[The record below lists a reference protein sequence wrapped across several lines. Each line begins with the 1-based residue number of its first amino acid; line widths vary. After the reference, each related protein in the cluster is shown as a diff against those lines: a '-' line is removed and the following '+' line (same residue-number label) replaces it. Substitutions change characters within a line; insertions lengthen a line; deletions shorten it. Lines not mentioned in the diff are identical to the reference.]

1 MPLANPGIWNITV
14 YAGATFSERATPSG
28 TATPWNLT
36 GYNARATFRESYAG
50 TASILTL
57 GTAAG
62 SAVITLGGT
71 AGWVQVDIDAPT
83 TAALGSAAGN
93 VGASYVWDLEL
104 VNGTAVTADVTRFCY
119 GIVTLSPEAT
129 R

>member
-1 MPLANPGIWNITV
+1 MPLANPGVWNITL

-28 TATPWNLT
+28 TPWDLT
-36 GYNARATFRESYAG
+36 GYSARATIRETYAG
-50 TASILTL
+50 TAAILTL

-62 SAVITLGGT
+62 SAVISLGGT

-83 TAALGSAAGN
+83 TAAIGAAAAYEP
-93 VGASYVWDLEL
+93 VSYVWDLEL
-104 VNGTAVTADVTRFCY
+104 VNGTAVNADVTRFCY
-119 GIVTLSPEAT
+119 GIVSVSPEAT

>member
-1 MPLANPGIWNITV
+1 MPLANPGNWNLTM

-28 TATPWNLT
+28 TPWDLT
-36 GYNARATFRESYAG
+36 GYDARAQFRESYTAG
-50 TASILTL
+50 TALLTL

-71 AGWVQVDIDAPT
+71 AGYVQLDVTAAT
-83 TAALGSAAGN
+83 TAALGSAAG
-93 VGASYVWDLEL
+93 VYTSGSPVSLVWDLEL
-104 VNGTAVTADVTRFCY
+104 VNGADVTRFAY
-119 GIVTLSPEAT
+119 GLVTVSPEVT

>member
-1 MPLANPGIWNITV
+1 MPLANPGNWNITI

-28 TATPWNLT
+28 TPWDLT
-36 GYNARATFRESYAG
+36 GYDARAMIRQNYTAG
-50 TASILTL
+50 SALLTL

-62 SAVITLGGT
+62 SAVISLGGT
-71 AGWVQVDIDAPT
+71 AGWVQVDIDAAT

-93 VGASYVWDLEL
+93 EPAQYVWDLEL
-104 VNGTAVTADVTRFCY
+104 VNGADVTRFCY
-119 GIVTLSPEAT
+119 GLVTISPEAT